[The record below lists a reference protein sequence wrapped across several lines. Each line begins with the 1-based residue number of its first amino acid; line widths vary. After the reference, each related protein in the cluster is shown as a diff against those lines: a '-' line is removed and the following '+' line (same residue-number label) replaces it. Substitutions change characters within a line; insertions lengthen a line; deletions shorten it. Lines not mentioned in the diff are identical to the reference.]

1 MADPPNEN
9 KNINKEK
16 HYNVTCMAWEVTRT
30 VQVRLDV
37 PDDRKSD
44 LHATNTLFQ
53 HCANRTSEWAWR
65 YPDEDCVT
73 SKSEA
78 ENALYDDLREEA
90 DGLHANLVQ
99 KAIKRAIKDIDNAVD
114 RLADGENT
122 SRPEYDTF
130 SIVYDKR
137 AATFHRDSVS
147 LATVNGRVECE
158 YDLPENPEGTPHGE
172 YLLNDDYS
180 FSTSTV
186 HYDSEADAFCL
197 HAVMEREL
205 DVSSPEKAEDANV
218 LGVDCNVTD
227 HIAVTSTGRFIGNA
241 DYLNH
246 QRREFETRR
255 ASLQQTGTRSAH
267 LTFQRIG
274 DRFGRWSEDYL
285 HQCSKT
291 IVEEAHRNGCTHIAF
306 EDLEQIRDRI
316 SDGKQFQ
323 QWAFNALQ
331 QQVVYK
337 AEECGIV
344 VETVNPQYT
353 SQQCSK
359 CGCTLEENRDDQHFA
374 CLDCSYTGNAD
385 YNAAKNVARKLAL
398 TLQRGQK
405 SPAGGAFC
413 QYALKSG
420 VMTVNATDVA
430 SDTPVSAERESTD
443 KPTASAVG
451 S

>member
-1 MADPPNEN
+1 
-9 KNINKEK
+9 
-16 HYNVTCMAWEVTRT
+16 MAWEVTRT
-30 VQVRLDV
+30 VRVRLDV
-37 PDDRKSD
+37 PDDRKRD
-44 LHATNTLFQ
+44 LHATNDKFQ
-53 HCANRTSEWAWR
+53 YCANRTADWAWR

-78 ENALYDDLREEA
+78 EAAIYDDLREET
-90 DGLHANLVQ
+90 DYLHANLVQ
-99 KAIKRAIKDIDNAVD
+99 KAIKRATDDIDNCVD

-122 SRPEYDTF
+122 SKPQYDTF

-137 AATFHRDSVS
+137 AATYYRNKVS

-158 YDLPENPEGTPHGE
+158 YDLPDDPDGTPHGK

-186 HYDSEADAFCL
+186 HYDSEADEFYL
-197 HAVMEREL
+197 HAAMEREL
-205 DVSSPEKAEDANV
+205 DVTRPEKAEYSKV
-218 LGVDCNVTD
+218 LGVDCNVDD
-227 HIAVTSTGRFIGNA
+227 HLAVTSTGAFVGNA

-246 QRREFETRR
+246 QRREFEKRR

-267 LTFQRIG
+267 LTVQRIG
-274 DRFGRWSEDYL
+274 DTFGRWSEDYL
-285 HQCSKT
+285 HHCSKE
-291 IVEEAHRNGCTHIAF
+291 IVTEAQQQGCTHIAF
-306 EDLEQIRDRI
+306 EDLEQIRERI
-316 SDGKQFQ
+316 SDGKKFQ
-323 QWAFNALQ
+323 QWAFRELQ
-331 QQVVYK
+331 EQTKNK
-337 AEECGIV
+337 AELAGIV
-344 VETVNPQYT
+344 VETVEPSYT

-359 CGCTLEENRDDQHFA
+359 CGCTLEENRDDQNFQ
-374 CLDCSYTGNAD
+374 CLDCSYTVNAD

-398 TLQRGQK
+398 KLQRGQK

-420 VMTVNATDVA
+420 TMTVNATEVA
-430 SDTPVSAERESTD
+430 SDTYVSAERESTD

>member
-1 MADPPNEN
+1 
-9 KNINKEK
+9 
-16 HYNVTCMAWEVTRT
+16 MAWEITRT
-30 VQVRLDV
+30 VRVRLDV

-44 LHATNTLFQ
+44 LHATNSKFQ
-53 HCANRTSEWAWR
+53 YCANCTADWAWR

-78 ENALYDDLREEA
+78 ENAIYDELREET
-90 DGLHANLVQ
+90 DYLHANLVQ
-99 KAIKRAIKDIDNAVD
+99 KAIKRATDDIDNCVD

-122 SRPEYDTF
+122 SKPQYDTF

-137 AATFHRDSVS
+137 AATYYRDKVS

-158 YDLPENPEGTPHGE
+158 YDLPDAPEGTPHGG

-186 HYDSEADAFCL
+186 HYDSEADEFYL

-205 DVSSPEKAEDANV
+205 DVARPEKAEYSKV
-218 LGVDCNVTD
+218 LGVDCNVDD
-227 HIAVTSTGRFIGNA
+227 HIAVTSTGAFVGNA

-246 QRREFETRR
+246 QRREFEKRR

-285 HQCSKT
+285 HHCSKEL
-291 IVEEAHRNGCTHIAF
+291 VAEAQRHGCTHIAF
-306 EDLEQIRDRI
+306 EDLEQIRERI
-316 SDGKQFQ
+316 SDGKKFQ
-323 QWAFNALQ
+323 QWAFRELQ
-331 QQVVYK
+331 EQTEHK
-337 AEECGIV
+337 AELAGIV
-344 VETVNPQYT
+344 VETVEPSYT

-359 CGCTLEENRDDQHFA
+359 CGCTLEENRDSQQFE
-374 CLDCSYTGNAD
+374 CLDCSYSVNAD

-398 TLQRGQK
+398 KLQRGQK

-420 VMTVNATDVA
+420 TMTVNATDVA
-430 SDTPVSAERESTD
+430 SDAYVSAERESTD

>member
-1 MADPPNEN
+1 
-9 KNINKEK
+9 
-16 HYNVTCMAWEVTRT
+16 MAWEVIRT
-30 VQVRLDV
+30 VRVRLDV

-53 HCANRTSEWAWR
+53 YCANRASEWAWR

-73 SKSEA
+73 SKSAA
-78 ENALYDDLREEA
+78 EEALYDDLRKET

-99 KAIKRAIKDIDNAVD
+99 KAIKRAIKDIDNCVD
-114 RLADGENT
+114 DLANSENT
-122 SRPEYDTF
+122 SRPEYNTF

-137 AATFHRDSVS
+137 AATYHRDKVS

-158 YDLPENPEGTPHGE
+158 YDLPDDPEGTPHGE
-172 YLLNDDYS
+172 YLLNDDYE

-186 HYDSEADAFCL
+186 HYDSEADEFYL

-205 DVSSPEKAEDANV
+205 DVASPEKAENSNV
-218 LGVDCNVTD
+218 LGVDCNVND
-227 HIAVTSTGRFIGNA
+227 HIAVTSTGKFIGNA

-246 QRREFETRR
+246 QRHEFEKRR
-255 ASLQQTGTRSAH
+255 ASLQQTGTRRAH
-267 LTFQRIG
+267 LTYQRIG

-285 HQCSKT
+285 HQCSKA
-291 IVEEAHRNGCTHIAF
+291 IVEEARRHECTHIAF
-306 EDLEQIRDRI
+306 ENLERIRARI
-316 SDGKQFQ
+316 SDGKKFQ

-331 QQVVYK
+331 TMVEYK
-337 AEECGIV
+337 AEEYGIV
-344 VETVNPQYT
+344 VDTVNPQYT

-359 CGCTLEENRDDQHFA
+359 CGCTLEENRDDQHFG
-374 CLDCSYTGNAD
+374 CLDCSYTANAD
-385 YNAAKNVARKLAL
+385 YNAAKNIARKLAL
-398 TLQRGQK
+398 KLQQGQK

-420 VMTVNATDVA
+420 MMTVNDSSVS
-430 SDTPVSAERESTD
+430 SDTYVSADRESTD
-443 KPTASAVG
+443 KPTAEAVG

>member
-1 MADPPNEN
+1 
-9 KNINKEK
+9 
-16 HYNVTCMAWEVTRT
+16 MAWEVTRT
-30 VQVRLDV
+30 VRVRLDV

-44 LHATNTLFQ
+44 LHATNSKFQ
-53 HCANRTSEWAWR
+53 YCANRTADWAWR

-78 ENALYDDLREEA
+78 EAGIYDELRSET

-99 KAIKRAIKDIDNAVD
+99 KAIKRATDDIGNCVD
-114 RLADGENT
+114 RLAEGENT
-122 SRPEYDTF
+122 SKPEYDTF

-137 AATFHRDSVS
+137 AATYYRDKVS

-158 YDLPENPEGTPHGE
+158 YDLPDDPECTPHGE

-186 HYDSEADAFCL
+186 HYDSETDEFYL
-197 HAVMEREL
+197 HAAMEREIDASGL
-205 DVSSPEKAEDANV
+205 EKAEDSRV
-218 LGVDCNVTD
+218 LGVDCNVD
-227 HIAVTSTGRFIGNA
+227 AHIAVTSTGRFVGNA
-241 DYLNH
+241 DALNH
-246 QRREFETRR
+246 KRREFEKRR
-255 ASLQQTGTRSAH
+255 ASLQRTGTRSAH
-267 LTFQRIG
+267 LTYHRIG

-285 HQCSKT
+285 HRCSKQ
-291 IVEEAHRNGCTHIAF
+291 IVAEADGHGCTHIAF
-306 EDLEQIRDRI
+306 EDLAQIRERI
-316 SDGKQFQ
+316 SDSKKFQ
-323 QWAFNALQ
+323 QWAFHALQ
-331 QQVVYK
+331 EQVAYK
-337 AEECGIV
+337 ADEHGIV
-344 VETVNPQYT
+344 VETVDPSYT

-359 CGCTLEENRDDQHFA
+359 CGCTLEENRDGQRFA
-374 CLDCSYTGNAD
+374 CLDCSYSVNAD

-398 TLQRGQK
+398 KLQRGQK

-430 SDTPVSAERESTD
+430 SDTPVSTERESTD

>member
-1 MADPPNEN
+1 
-9 KNINKEK
+9 
-16 HYNVTCMAWEVTRT
+16 MAWEVART
-30 VQVRLDV
+30 VRIRLDI

-44 LHATNTLFQ
+44 FHATNKKFQ
-53 HCANRTSEWAWR
+53 HCANRTADWAWR

-78 ENALYDDLREEA
+78 EAAIYDELRGET

-99 KAIKRAIKDIDNAVD
+99 KAIKRATDDVDNCVD
-114 RLADGENT
+114 KLAEGENT
-122 SRPEYDTF
+122 SKPEYDTF

-137 AATFHRDSVS
+137 AATYYSDKVS
-147 LATVNGRVECE
+147 FATVNGRVECE
-158 YDLPENPEGTPHGE
+158 YDLPDNPEGTPHGE
-172 YLLNDDYS
+172 YLLNEDYS

-186 HYDSEADAFCL
+186 HYDSEADEFYL
-197 HAVMEREL
+197 HAVMKREI
-205 DVSSPEKAEDANV
+205 DAGSPEKAEHSNV
-218 LGVDCNVTD
+218 LGVDCNVDD
-227 HIAVTSTGRFIGNA
+227 HIAVTSTARFVGNA

-246 QRREFETRR
+246 QRREFEKRR

-267 LTFQRIG
+267 LTFQRTG

-285 HQCSKT
+285 HRCSKRV
-291 IVEEAHRNGCTHIAF
+291 VEEARRHGCTHIAL
-306 EDLEQIRDRI
+306 EDLEQIRERI
-316 SDGKQFQ
+316 SDSKKFQ

-331 QQVVYK
+331 TMVEYK
-337 AEECGIV
+337 ADEHGIV
-344 VETVNPQYT
+344 VETVEPSYT

-359 CGCTLEENRDDQHFA
+359 CGCTLEENRDDQHFE
-374 CLDCSYTGNAD
+374 CRDCAYEVNAD

-398 TLQRGQK
+398 KLQQGQK

-420 VMTVNATDVA
+420 AMTVNATQVA
-430 SDTPVSAERESTD
+430 SDMPVSAERESTD
-443 KPTASAVG
+443 KPTTSAVG